1 MSARGQLLNVPNLLS
16 FARLGLLP
24 VFLVLAASESSEA
37 RIWLYILGAF
47 GLLSDVLDGYLARR
61 LNQMTELGKVLDP
74 LSDKIITAALVIF
87 AYFEKSFPG
96 WLAALILGRDILI
109 LVLALF
115 WRNKLDFVPV
125 SNLLGKL
132 AALTVALT
140 LLAFV
145 YDFVRIGE
153 ILTPVAFGMILLS
166 SAVYAWRLLKQT
178 GRVTTLKTGKV

>member
-1 MSARGQLLNVPNLLS
+1 MS

-24 VFLVLAASESSEA
+24 VFLVLAVSETSQA
-37 RIWLYILGAF
+37 KLWLYILGAF
-47 GLLSDVLDGYLARR
+47 GILTDVLDGYLARR
-61 LNQMTELGKVLDP
+61 LNQVTEFGKILDP
-74 LSDKIITAALVIF
+74 LSDKIITAVLVIF

-96 WLAALILGRDILI
+96 WLAVLILGRDVLI
-109 LVLALF
+109 LVFAFF

-132 AALTVALT
+132 AALTVAIT

-178 GRVTTLKTGKV
+178 GRMTTLKTRKV